1 MSNFIGLILVVLVL
15 YGASKF
21 NHYWQSVKAKQEQ
34 ADNGGQPASTG
45 VLPGLPPTLE
55 SSLQAAQ
62 KQGASGLKAWLKQ
75 YRSYVQD
82 PRLAQIE
89 LDYVVLVATS
99 DRAEAQ
105 RVFDGVKGR
114 VQPGSPMYDR
124 VKKLERTYQ

>member
-34 ADNGGQPASTG
+34 SDSAGQPASNG
-45 VLPGLPPTLE
+45 PLPGLPPTLE
-55 SSLQAAQ
+55 SSLQTAQ